1 MHLKILKAGCMVLR
15 IIINL
20 IIIMTM
26 LYSYSF
32 AQTYDSIETEEVIV
46 TDYKEKEEKGTEI
59 TREDIDRTGA
69 KSLWD
74 AIRYTPGVTLT
85 DGGTRG
91 DASFSIRGFDSSK
104 IPVIID
110 GISVTS
116 PFNGFGDSSALL
128 TDDLEKIVIQKGY
141 SSMLYGAN
149 GMGGAIILTTAK
161 PKKAFEGY
169 FQTTAEMDSQ
179 FKYASISPSFSLGS
193 KTDKVY
199 IKTTL
204 QYKDVDHFRLSDKFV
219 PVSGSIQG
227 KGNRLF
233 SDRSDIKSTT
243 IIGTDYFDG
252 LDIWA
257 TYVYVDSKRG
267 VNSPKT
273 TSLYDIT
280 EWGYWI
286 RNSISLNAKYE
297 KNNLLIEALAYYDK
311 YDNLFNEYAS
321 LTHLEFK
328 RPYSVS
334 KYDEYIAGLTLK
346 GEYNFLKNHYI
357 RGSFSFRED
366 DHMDYYDGYDNLYVK
381 EDKISLAL
389 EYSIK
394 LIDKLT
400 ISASG
405 GFDSLISRDYKSRND
420 EFAQIIGVSEYQV
433 TPKDR
438 WLLAAQAG
446 IFYEFIENNEL
457 RLTYARRNQFPTMND
472 RYSTRFSESLPNP
485 NLKPEVADHVELGY
499 KGTLFNML
507 YVDTALYYSYV
518 SDKMA
523 TIYVPDPFIPYKS
536 VEFLTN
542 IDTVSLYGY
551 ELALVLLPCDYVEL
565 GYNMSV
571 NEYYVHN
578 SVTGYDK
585 LTYSPELTINS
596 YIKIIPCEYF
606 TITPL
611 VEYVS
616 KRYTDLNGSDFL
628 DPYFLFNLYATIN
641 LSENFKLDLSVRN
654 ITDENYSYRYGYPM
668 AGRTYTIA
676 FRGEF

>member
-1 MHLKILKAGCMVLR
+1 MKLIKFYLYTAFILIVPAF
-15 IIINL
+15 
-20 IIIMTM
+20 
-26 LYSYSF
+26 SF
-32 AQTYDSIETEEVIV
+32 SQEYKQIVTDNITV
-46 TDYKEKEEKGTEI
+46 TDYKEREEKGTEL
-59 TREDIDRTGA
+59 TRDDINRTGA
-69 KSLWD
+69 KNLWE

-85 DGGTRG
+85 DGGARG
-91 DASFSIRGFDSSK
+91 DASFSIRGFESSK
-104 IPVIID
+104 IPVIVD

-149 GMGGAIILTTAK
+149 GMGGAVLLTTSK

-169 FQTTAEMDSQ
+169 FQTTAEMDSN
-179 FKYASISPSFSLGS
+179 FDFASISPSFSLGS

-199 IKTTL
+199 IKTTM
-204 QYKDVDHFRLSDKFV
+204 QYKDIDHFRLSNKYS
-219 PVSGSIQG
+219 PVEGSIQE

-233 SDRSDIKSTT
+233 SDRSDLKSTT
-243 IIGTDYFDG
+243 IIGTDYFEG

-286 RNSISLNAKYE
+286 RHSISLNAKYE
-297 KNNLLIEALAYYDK
+297 KNNLLVEALAYYDK

-321 LTHLEFK
+321 LTHLEHK

-334 KYDEYIAGLTLK
+334 KYDEYIAGLSLK
-346 GEYNFLKNHYI
+346 AEYNFLKNHYI
-357 RGSFSFRED
+357 RGAFSFREN

-381 EDKISLAL
+381 EDKISFAL
-389 EYSIK
+389 EYSTK
-394 LIDKLT
+394 LLDKLT
-400 ISASG
+400 ISASA
-405 GFDSLISRDYKSRND
+405 GFDSLIARDYKSRND

-438 WLLAAQAG
+438 WLLAAQTG
-446 IFYEFIENNEL
+446 LFYEFIDNNEL

-485 NLKPEVADHVELGY
+485 NLKPEVADHAELGY
-499 KGTLFNML
+499 KGVLFNML
-507 YVDTALYYSYV
+507 YVDTALYYSFV

-523 TIYVPDPFIPYKS
+523 TIYVPDPFIPYKG

-542 IDTVSLYGY
+542 IDAVSLYGY
-551 ELALVLLPCDYVEL
+551 ELALVLFPCDYAEL
-565 GYNMSV
+565 GYNMSINKYFV
-571 NEYYVHN
+571 HKSITGFNE
-578 SVTGYDK
+578 
-585 LTYSPELTINS
+585 LTYFPELTLNS
-596 YIKIIPCEYF
+596 YIKIMPCEYF
-606 TITPL
+606 SITPL
-611 VEYVS
+611 IEYVS
-616 KRYTDLNGSDFL
+616 KRYTDLNGSEFL
-628 DPYFLFNLYATIN
+628 DPYFLFNIYATIN
-641 LSENFKLDLSVRN
+641 ISDNYKLDFAVKN

-668 AGRTYTIA
+668 AGRTYSIS